1 MADLGATPETFAAT
15 SGGSLSG
22 LARAQYAALAAMRT
36 RLLVNRLRSND
47 GVFELGARALG
58 YVLYGIAGL
67 GLGVGTAFASYAVA
81 AKDYW
86 GALPVVL
93 WMLCILWQAVAITL
107 ASLQEQFDLSTLLRF
122 PMNFGSF
129 YALCVLFSLLDT
141 ATIMGALGSLGV
153 VAGLTVARPDM
164 VGWNAA
170 CMAVFGAFNVMLSR
184 AILAWI
190 DRWLA
195 KRRSREIIS
204 GVFLVSLVCLQ
215 LLNPALHSNSAGE
228 VLGREL
234 YAAAHQRD
242 ARPEGTVAAIVERVQ
257 RVLPPGIAAA
267 AVERAAEHRNAD
279 AAEALG
285 ALGFYALAVGGL
297 LALRLRAE
305 YSGENL
311 GEASSGTKTE
321 ARAKEW
327 TLGSGGPVSAVMEKD
342 LRTLL
347 RSMPQL
353 YAVGVPLVMVYIIAN
368 LFSHG
373 GRGNHFEF
381 ALPVCVAYALLG
393 FAQLMYNNL
402 GAEGQGIQ
410 SLFLYP
416 VPVRTV
422 MLAKNLFH
430 GLLFVLV
437 ALLAGTL
444 ASLRL
449 GAPTPVL
456 VALTLSWL
464 AFALPANLAAGNVLS
479 VTMAYRVNLGRIG
492 RQSGSQANGLL
503 SMLIQMTVL
512 GVGAGVISVCSIFDR
527 PWLGVPILL
536 VLAAVAVFGWLQ
548 VLRNVDAMANARR
561 DQLLL
566 KLVRAE

>member
-1 MADLGATPETFAAT
+1 MAGLGATPETLAAA

-22 LARAQYAALAAMRT
+22 LARAQYAAVAAMRT
-36 RLLVNRLRSND
+36 WLLVNRLRSNE
-47 GVFELGARALG
+47 GVFEVGARALG
-58 YVLYGIAGL
+58 YVLYGFAGL
-67 GLGVGTAFASYAVA
+67 GLGVGTAFACYAVA

-141 ATIMGALGSLGV
+141 STIMGALGSLGV
-153 VAGLTVARPDM
+153 VVGLTIARPDLA
-164 VGWNAA
+164 GWSVAG
-170 CMAVFGAFNVMLSR
+170 MAVFGAFNVLLSR

-204 GVFLVSLVCLQ
+204 AIFLVSLVCLQ

-228 VLGREL
+228 ALGREL
-234 YAAAHQRD
+234 YAAAHHRN
-242 ARPEGTVAAIVERVQ
+242 AEPVGTVAVIVERVQ
-257 RVLPPGIAAA
+257 RALPPGIAAA
-267 AVERAAEHRNAD
+267 AVERAAGRND
-279 AAEALG
+279 AGASEALG
-285 ALGFYALAVGGL
+285 ALGFYAIAAGGL

-311 GEASSGTKTE
+311 GEAPRQEKTQTRASG
-321 ARAKEW
+321 W
-327 TLGSGGPVSAVMEKD
+327 TLGSGGPISAVMEKD

-373 GRGNHFEF
+373 GKGNHFEF
-381 ALPVCVAYALLG
+381 ALPICVAYALLG

-422 MLAKNLFH
+422 MLGKNLFH
-430 GLLFVLV
+430 GVLFVLV
-437 ALLAGTL
+437 ALVAATL
-444 ASLRL
+444 ASTRL
-449 GAPTPVL
+449 GVPTPVL
-456 VALTLSWL
+456 AALTLSWL

-512 GVGAGVISVCSIFDR
+512 GVGAGVISLCSLFER

-536 VLAAVAVFGWLQ
+536 GLAVVAGLGWWQ
-548 VLRNVDAMANARR
+548 VLRHVDAMANARR